1 MLQRLEPD
9 HSILDEITVARE
21 PAELLSQ
28 FFVKAVEAAA
38 NRGVTL
44 EFGTFEELI
53 AANEANSET
62 WRPITTSFR
71 SDIGGANADTGLV
84 VFGRDRHGDIVA
96 TQATRLF
103 DWRHTTF
110 KEEAESLRFFYAD
123 PERDKGVG
131 EECIV
136 TAPDAREVTGLIALS
151 GAIWYRPDFRGTGLA
166 NIIPRFIRT
175 CSYLQWDLDEFIA
188 IVTSENVA
196 KSFDKRTGLNAPTRS
211 VLLRNHPTIPDGDL
225 ETLLSRLTPAQLIAD
240 LTTFVA
246 DYPVELDVRI
256 EPRRA

>member
-1 MLQRLEPD
+1 MLHRIEPD
-9 HSILDEITVARE
+9 HSVLDQITIARE

-28 FFVKAVEAAA
+28 FFLKAVEAAA

-44 EFGTFEELI
+44 EFATFEDLL
-53 AANEANSET
+53 AANQANSDT

-71 SDIGGANADTGLV
+71 SDIGGASNSTGLV
-84 VFGRDRHGDIVA
+84 VFGRDHHGEIVA

-103 DWRHTTF
+103 DWHDTHF
-110 KEEAESLRFFYAD
+110 KDEAESLRFFYAD
-123 PERDKGVG
+123 PDRDKGAG
-131 EECIV
+131 EQCIV
-136 TAPDAREVTGLIALS
+136 TAPDASEVTGAIVLS
-151 GAIWYRPDFRGTGLA
+151 GAIWYRPDFRGAGLA

-196 KSFDKRTGLNAPTRS
+196 KAFDKRTGLPAPTRS
-211 VLLRNHPTIPDGDL
+211 VILRNHPTIPDGDL
-225 ETLLSRLTPAQLIAD
+225 ETLLSRLTPAQLIDD
-240 LTTFVA
+240 LATFVA
-246 DYPVELDVRI
+246 DYPVEPDVRV